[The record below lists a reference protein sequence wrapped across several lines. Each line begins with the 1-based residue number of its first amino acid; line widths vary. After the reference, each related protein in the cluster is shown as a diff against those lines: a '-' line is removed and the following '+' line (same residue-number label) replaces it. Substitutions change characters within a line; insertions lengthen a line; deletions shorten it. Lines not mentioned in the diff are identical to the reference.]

1 MSGMRFKN
9 YADALN
15 DFNDVV
21 SSAVPISLEELHGR
35 IAKLQS
41 LLKGRNIKALYI
53 DTSSSLVY
61 FTGLTLG
68 ASERMH
74 GALIP
79 ASGAVIYIS
88 PAFEEPKIKTM
99 IRVQGEI
106 ATWEEHEDPAALV
119 IDIVSRLDASGTILA
134 IDPLT
139 PFVFADHFSKAAA
152 GTLQIVNG
160 QALIVACRQVKSD
173 NEIALIQMAMS
184 ASLAVHKSVYQ
195 GLYEGITTTEVC
207 EFINKAHSKMGF
219 KPLFA
224 AAQFGEATAYP
235 HGVPYPQT
243 LKKGD
248 MVLIDMGAIL
258 HGYRSDITRT
268 YVFGTPTARQQDLWL
283 LEKQA
288 QIAAFNAAQIGETCE
303 NVDLAARQLLA
314 DAGYG
319 PEYEIPGLPHRTGH
333 GLGLDIHEEPYIVKG
348 NLTKL
353 EVGMCFSIEPML
365 CLYGECGIRLEDI
378 AYMTAEGPRWF
389 TEPAASLDEP
399 FM

>member
-1 MSGMRFKN
+1 MSGMRFKS

-21 SSAVPISLEELHGR
+21 SSVVPISLEELHGR

-41 LLKGRNIKALYI
+41 LLKERSIKALYI

-106 ATWEEHEDPAALV
+106 ATWEEHEDSAALV

-139 PFVFADHFSKAAA
+139 PFIFADNFSKVAA

-399 FM
+399 FV

>member
-1 MSGMRFKN
+1 MSGMRFKS

-41 LLKGRNIKALYI
+41 LLKERSIKALYI

-106 ATWEEHEDPAALV
+106 ATWEEHEDSAALV

-139 PFVFADHFSKAAA
+139 PFIFADNFSKVAA

-399 FM
+399 FV

>member
-1 MSGMRFKN
+1 MSGMRFKS

-61 FTGLTLG
+61 FTGLALG

-119 IDIVSRLDASGTILA
+119 IDIVSRLDASCTILA

-139 PFVFADHFSKAAA
+139 PFVFADHFSKASA